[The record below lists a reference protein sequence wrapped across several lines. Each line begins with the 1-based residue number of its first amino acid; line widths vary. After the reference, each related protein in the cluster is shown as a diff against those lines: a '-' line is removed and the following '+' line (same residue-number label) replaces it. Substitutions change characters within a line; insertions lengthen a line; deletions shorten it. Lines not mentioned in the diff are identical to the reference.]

1 MAAEAGGGDLLWSD
15 SFVPPHL
22 AAKPEVLAHFRR
34 KLYQRHAVQVV
45 AGLGMVPVLPKHLAD
60 RACKLSL
67 LGTVFSLGFSLYRVL
82 WDKYL
87 PTLTLSGSSLFSCVS
102 CPDEHVDLILRF
114 ICMKKPNALNMP
126 AICLLQ
132 SILGAKD
139 FFRLMFS
146 VLLLTSQMHLKIAAL
161 PVFCWAVDHVARL
174 PRRNFAHSS
183 FYREYT
189 WKNPVFEWMQIT
201 PHSVSLVQM
210 SNLPCGFF

>member
-1 MAAEAGGGDLLWSD
+1 
-15 SFVPPHL
+15 
-22 AAKPEVLAHFRR
+22 
-34 KLYQRHAVQVV
+34 
-45 AGLGMVPVLPKHLAD
+45 MVPVLPKHLAD

-183 FYREYT
+183 FYRWQHNIVQTLIYWNLKTILCSCNIKLSPEQIV
-189 WKNPVFEWMQIT
+189 NP
-201 PHSVSLVQM
+201 
-210 SNLPCGFF
+210 